1 MKTRVY
7 TSIGIVLVIALAFV
21 LKMLVSSYFFDA
33 LIFAMAFMGA
43 YEMSKILSEMGKYN
57 NKYVIMSFP
66 VLFMAINLIGVN
78 FDTVIGYWSLLI
90 DLGVVLLAFLVVFL
104 FCSMRKKSTA
114 KEMKIRHLEGDKPAK
129 FCAKKALHTIYGA
142 LYPTF
147 LLMTMVFLN
156 HFEDM
161 NGLYTNVA
169 NFEGYFS
176 FIALLFAFLIPSIT
190 DTFAY
195 LTGGLIGGKK
205 LAPKISPK
213 KTWSGAIGG
222 LVWCTVVC
230 VCIYL
235 ILNAIPFFYQIFNKT
250 GFAFWHVLI
259 ISFLSSIVAQ
269 AGDLFESFIKR
280 KAGIKDSGK
289 FLPGHGGMLDRCD
302 SYIFVTPLLL
312 VAFSLLAILL

>member
-1 MKTRVY
+1 MKTRIY
-7 TSIGIVLVIALAFV
+7 TSIGIVLVLVLAFV

-33 LIFAMAFMGA
+33 LIFAMAFVGA

-66 VLFMAINLIGVN
+66 VLFLAINLIGVN

-90 DLGVVLLAFLVVFL
+90 DLGVVAVAFLIVFL
-104 FCSMRKKSTA
+104 IGLMRRKSTA

-142 LYPTF
+142 FYPTF

-156 HFEDM
+156 HFDEM
-161 NGLYTNVA
+161 GGIYTNIA
-169 NFEGYFS
+169 DFGGYFS

-205 LAPKISPK
+205 LVPKISPN

-222 LVWCTVVC
+222 LVWCTAVC

-235 ILNAIPFFYQIFNKT
+235 ILNAIPAFYHIFNET
-250 GFAFWHVLI
+250 GFAFWQVLI
-259 ISFLSSIVAQ
+259 IAFLASIVAQ

-280 KAGIKDSGK
+280 RASVKDSGR

-302 SYIFVTPLLL
+302 SYIFVMPLLL
-312 VAFSLLAILL
+312 VAFSILACVL